1 MKRRNT
7 LSLKRGTDLMAPER
21 LQKLLSKAGLGS
33 RRMIEERVLRGEIE
47 VDGRPAAIGDALGD
61 GQTVKLDGR
70 EFVVRAVTHE
80 GPRVLAYN
88 KPEGEV
94 TTTVDPEGRP
104 TVFDKLPRL
113 KGLRWIVVGRLD
125 LNTAG
130 LLLFTTD
137 GELANRLMHPSR
149 EIEREYLCRVHGEVE
164 DSLLRQL
171 EAGVQLDDGPAHF
184 DEIEALEGGEGTN
197 RWYRVV
203 IREGRQREV
212 RRLWEAVGVE
222 VSRLKRVRYGALELG
237 KELKRGWYRELEAQ
251 EIAALLES
259 VDMPMTTRNEL
270 RIMPV
275 EAAHKFERNLRGDK
289 RPGDRPNWKREASE
303 SFAERRQG
311 DRPPRRDAVLRP
323 GEEFRSRPTTAPARG
338 GPPRGDRPAR
348 ATGDRPA
355 ARTGA
360 PRSRDRAAG
369 HGPRPSHPAPPPSRQ
384 RPEPVEVVVE
394 ERIKSR
400 PWRSADSKPH
410 PGYAGPR
417 KEGATGE
424 APYRAGPR
432 ARPAAGAAPRGR
444 SDAPRATSRGPVG
457 DRSENRR
464 ESSPRDASSQ
474 PAAARRVAPGA
485 SKPYGAGAERRSRD
499 AADGPRSSG
508 PRSSGAPRSSG
519 GPAKPYGD
527 RSARP
532 AGAAGAAR
540 GPGARTARPGGEG
553 GAARPYA
560 DRPARPAGGPTAPRG
575 AGTRTSGPRAGAE
588 RGPAAP
594 RGSDR
599 PARSSAPRSSGGPAR
614 SSTPRSGAGAA
625 KPPGRGTAGP
635 RKRS

>member
-149 EIEREYLCRVHGEVE
+149 EIEREYMCRVHGEVA
-164 DSLLRQL
+164 DSLLQKL
-171 EAGVQLDDGPAHF
+171 QAGVQLDDGPAHF
-184 DEIEALEGGEGTN
+184 DEIEALAGSEGTN

-203 IREGRQREV
+203 ICEGRQREV

-237 KELKRGWYRELEAQ
+237 KELKRGWYRELEAH
-251 EIAALLES
+251 EIADLLES
-259 VDMPMTTRNEL
+259 VEMPMTTRNEL

-275 EAAHKFERNLRGDK
+275 EAARKFERTLRGDK
-289 RPGDRPNWKREASE
+289 RPSDRPNWKREAGE

-311 DRPPRRDAVLRP
+311 DLPPRRDAVLRP
-323 GEEFRSRPTTAPARG
+323 GEEFRARPTTAPARG

-348 ATGDRPA
+348 APGDRPA

-384 RPEPVEVVVE
+384 RAEPVEVVE

-410 PGYAGPR
+410 PGYKGPR
-417 KEGATGE
+417 SEGAAGE
-424 APYRAGPR
+424 APYRAAPR
-432 ARPAAGAAPRGR
+432 ARPAAG
-444 SDAPRATSRGPVG
+444 DAPRERSTAPRAARPAARGP
-457 DRSENRR
+457 RSDRR
-464 ESSPRDASSQ
+464 EPDARDSSSR
-474 PAAARRVAPGA
+474 PAAARRVSPGA
-485 SKPYGAGAERRSRD
+485 SKPYGAGAERRTREATAQDSPRS
-499 AADGPRSSG
+499 APRSGGPRSS
-508 PRSSGAPRSSG
+508 

-527 RSARP
+527 RPARP
-532 AGAAGAAR
+532 AGAARGTGPRAA
-540 GPGARTARPGGEG
+540 GPRSENGP
-553 GAARPYA
+553 ARPYS
-560 DRPARPAGGPTAPRG
+560 DRPARPAGSGAPRG
-575 AGTRTSGPRAGAE
+575 TSARATGPRAGAD
-588 RGPAAP
+588 RPATAP
-594 RGSDR
+594 RGDR
-599 PARSSAPRSSGGPAR
+599 PARAAGPRSSSGPRSSAPRGSAGP
-614 SSTPRSGAGAA
+614 
-625 KPPGRGTAGP
+625 KPAGRGTGGP

>member
-47 VDGRPAAIGDALGD
+47 VDGRPASIGDALGD

-94 TTTVDPEGRP
+94 TTMADPEGRP

-113 KGLRWIVVGRLD
+113 KGMRWIVVGRLD

-149 EIEREYLCRVHGEVE
+149 EVEREYLCRVHGEVE
-164 DSLLRQL
+164 DSLLRKL
-171 EAGVQLDDGPAHF
+171 ESGVQLDDGPAHF

-212 RRLWEAVGVE
+212 RRLWEAIGVE
-222 VSRLKRVRYGALELG
+222 VSRLKRVRYGAIELG
-237 KELKRGWYRELEAQ
+237 KELKRGWYRELESG
-251 EIAALLES
+251 EIADLLES
-259 VDMPMTTRNEL
+259 VEMPMTTRNEL

-275 EAAHKFERNLRGDK
+275 EAARKFERNLRGDK
-289 RPGDRPNWKREASE
+289 RPGDRPNWKREAGE
-303 SFAERRQG
+303 SFADRRQG
-311 DRPPRRDAVLRP
+311 DQSPRRDAVMRP
-323 GEEFRSRPTTAPARG
+323 GEEFRARPAPAPARG
-338 GPPRGDRPAR
+338 GPARADRPAR
-348 ATGDRPA
+348 SPGDRPA

-384 RPEPVEVVVE
+384 RPEPVAVVE
-394 ERIKSR
+394 ERIQSR
-400 PWRSADSKPH
+400 PWRTADSKPR

-417 KEGATGE
+417 TEAGSGE
-424 APYRAGPR
+424 APYRAAPR
-432 ARPAAGAAPRGR
+432 ARPTDTPRAR
-444 SDAPRATSRGPVG
+444 SDAPRSGPRPAARGPG
-457 DRSENRR
+457 ADRR
-464 ESSPRDASSQ
+464 EPGARDSSSR
-474 PAAARRVAPGA
+474 PAAARRISPGA
-485 SKPYGAGAERRSRD
+485 SKPYGAGAAERRAREAGARD
-499 AADGPRSSG
+499 SPRTGTPRASG
-508 PRSSGAPRSSG
+508 PRGSS
-519 GPAKPYGD
+519 PAKPY
-527 RSARP
+527 S
-532 AGAAGAAR
+532 
-540 GPGARTARPGGEG
+540 
-553 GAARPYA
+553 
-560 DRPARPAGGPTAPRG
+560 DRPARPSGAAGAPRG
-575 AGTRTSGPRAGAE
+575 AGARAEGPRSGAD
-588 RGPAAP
+588 RKAAAP
-594 RGSDR
+594 RGDR
-599 PARSSAPRSSGGPAR
+599 PARPGAPRGSNGPARSSAPR
-614 SSTPRSGAGAA
+614 GAA
-625 KPPGRGTAGP
+625 AGPKPAGRGASGP